1 VRNNLGNNSKGS
13 FLVAD
18 ARSLTG
24 ATSDLD
30 SQSQHITFKKF
41 TITANLILKQN
52 YKKEEYAQLVSVP
65 SMYKKAC
72 NILLSDLNPQLSE
85 EEQDEK
91 MKELINNEFKS

>member
-1 VRNNLGNNSKGS
+1 MG
-13 FLVAD
+13 D

-30 SQSQHITFKKF
+30 SQSQQITFKKF
-41 TITANLILKQN
+41 TMAANLILKQK

-85 EEQDEK
+85 EDQDEK
-91 MKELINNEFKS
+91 MKEIINNEFKN